1 MCVRPM
7 GAAKSMPTP
16 GRLVQGRSVRTHPI
30 LRALLALWGAGT
42 APGGSAA
49 QLGPR
54 RLPRALSSSPHSGK
68 AKRAGGAVLLLPQV
82 VPTAALGAGPAMG
95 TALGAAGGQAQGT
108 ATGHCPK
115 EPQGLLP
122 SRAPP
127 SRPFLPPLFLLSSF
141 VHKNENYA
149 FSKQRESTYPFLSSC
164 VWVHSKVQRLI
175 LRLCLA
181 FWFIIVVW
189 LALQYIW

>member
-1 MCVRPM
+1 M
-7 GAAKSMPTP
+7 A
-16 GRLVQGRSVRTHPI
+16 
-30 LRALLALWGAGT
+30 ALLGS
-42 APGGSAA
+42 APGGFPGPCPPLLTQVKPSEPVGPCCCSHRWCQQLPWVRGRQWA
-49 QLGPR
+49 QPWVLLEGKPRGLPLGTAQR
-54 RLPRALSSSPHSGK
+54 SPRAF
-68 AKRAGGAVLLLPQV
+68 
-82 VPTAALGAGPAMG
+82 
-95 TALGAAGGQAQGT
+95 
-108 ATGHCPK
+108 
-115 EPQGLLP
+115 LP
-122 SRAPP
+122 SREPP